1 MAQFIAMVTLRGP
14 VPTEFATQPAPDPA
28 MFGMPTD
35 DDGTRDDLLLGSNM
49 LTVPQYRPDVA
60 RLHAASTR
68 IVVGVGVD
76 SDGELAHR
84 GGRAV
89 ADLLGTTVVEFPG
102 GHGGFLGGEYGQ
114 AGEPAAFAECLRDV
128 LAAGND

>member
-1 MAQFIAMVTLRGP
+1 
-14 VPTEFATQPAPDPA
+14 

-68 IVVGVGVD
+68 IVVGVGAD
-76 SDGELAHR
+76 SNGELAHR

-89 ADLLGTTVVEFPG
+89 ADLLDTTVVHFPG
-102 GHGGFLGGEYGQ
+102 GHGGFLGVEHGQ
-114 AGEPAAFAECLRDV
+114 TGEPAAFAERLRDV
-128 LAAGND
+128 LANADD